1 MKRFIFNTVFFTI
14 FTISCFAQSSASSV
28 ISNLKVTIKSISND
42 NATISLNWK
51 IPKKN
56 DITEFIIYRNT
67 KQLTKEQLS
76 QLTPIETLKGKYTSY
91 FDTVKNLSEEYY
103 YAVLTKNRNGEIF
116 DIIIPTVNSTVIP
129 VIPVP
134 KKSVFTEHINK
145 PGKIETR
152 ENERELIPLPF
163 LNEHDTSYAEKITI
177 PQKNI
182 EVAKKLSS
190 KTNKSKTKPLQILPQ
205 DKIPDT
211 GDQYLLSVIV
221 NSSFINAE
229 WETAKK
235 DLLEFLKINRTSETI
250 NRANFYLG
258 QIYFYQGN
266 SKNALNSFMS
276 SLNSYPIESRQWI
289 DEVLEKL
296 EIENMN

>member
-28 ISNLKVTIKSISND
+28 ISNLKVTIKSISDD

-296 EIENMN
+296 EIENIN

>member
-116 DIIIPTVNSTVIP
+116 RPSF
-129 VIPVP
+129 
-134 KKSVFTEHINK
+134 SVWKVYTSSAGIA
-145 PGKIETR
+145 G
-152 ENERELIPLPF
+152 L
-163 LNEHDTSYAEKITI
+163 DTSTEK
-177 PQKNI
+177 N
-182 EVAKKLSS
+182 
-190 KTNKSKTKPLQILPQ
+190 
-205 DKIPDT
+205 
-211 GDQYLLSVIV
+211 LSVH
-221 NSSFINAE
+221 
-229 WETAKK
+229 
-235 DLLEFLKINRTSETI
+235 
-250 NRANFYLG
+250 RAIRSHRL
-258 QIYFYQGN
+258 
-266 SKNALNSFMS
+266 SA
-276 SLNSYPIESRQWI
+276 RAC
-289 DEVLEKL
+289 
-296 EIENMN
+296 

>member
-190 KTNKSKTKPLQILPQ
+190 KTNKSRTKPLQILPQ

-235 DLLEFLKINRTSETI
+235 DLLEFLKINRTEETI

-296 EIENMN
+296 EIENIN

>member
-221 NSSFINAE
+221 NTSFINAE

-296 EIENMN
+296 EIENIN

>member
-1 MKRFIFNTVFFTI
+1 MGYLACI
-14 FTISCFAQSSASSV
+14 AS
-28 ISNLKVTIKSISND
+28 
-42 NATISLNWK
+42 
-51 IPKKN
+51 
-56 DITEFIIYRNT
+56 
-67 KQLTKEQLS
+67 
-76 QLTPIETLKGKYTSY
+76 
-91 FDTVKNLSEEYY
+91 
-103 YAVLTKNRNGEIF
+103 
-116 DIIIPTVNSTVIP
+116 
-129 VIPVP
+129 

-235 DLLEFLKINRTSETI
+235 DLLEFLKINRTEETI

-296 EIENMN
+296 EIENIN

>member
-42 NATISLNWK
+42 SATISLNWQ

-221 NSSFINAE
+221 NTSFINAD

-235 DLLEFLKINRTSETI
+235 DLLEFLKINRTEETI

>member
-1 MKRFIFNTVFFTI
+1 MKRFIFNTVFFAI

-42 NATISLNWK
+42 NATIILNWK

-235 DLLEFLKINRTSETI
+235 DLLEFLKINRTEETI

-296 EIENMN
+296 EIENIN

>member
-190 KTNKSKTKPLQILPQ
+190 KTNKSRTKPLQILPQ

-211 GDQYLLSVIV
+211 GDQYLLSVLV
-221 NSSFINAE
+221 NSSFINA
-229 WETAKK
+229 A
-235 DLLEFLKINRTSETI
+235 
-250 NRANFYLG
+250 
-258 QIYFYQGN
+258 
-266 SKNALNSFMS
+266 
-276 SLNSYPIESRQWI
+276 
-289 DEVLEKL
+289 
-296 EIENMN
+296 

>member
-129 VIPVP
+129 VTPVP
-134 KKSVFTEHINK
+134 KKYVFTEHINK

-235 DLLEFLKINRTSETI
+235 DLLEFLKINRTEETI

-296 EIENMN
+296 EIENIN